1 MSRPVECEPH
11 EVCEAH
17 RFPASSSGLAP
28 CRRPGSSVTVPE
40 GPGGRQSPARRLQPE
55 PTGASNPASRASDW
69 GRAAARRWLGYVPTA
84 LQEFQERRRA
94 GLLARAGRRQGG
106 GGGAGAGPGAGVG
119 GWSRALLRRAWR
131 AAITAGP
138 RESRPA
144 IDPAGPR
151 IFGGGSSAGVHAW
164 HHGPDA
170 SFRQAQSERGRGL
183 GVRGSASGSL
193 SGWRA

>member
-40 GPGGRQSPARRLQPE
+40 GPGGRQSPAKRLQPE

-69 GRAAARRWLGYVPTA
+69 GRAAAPRWLGYVPTA

-94 GLLARAGRRQGG
+94 GLLAGAGRRQ
-106 GGGAGAGPGAGVG
+106 GGGAGAGPGAGGGVG
-119 GWSRALLRRAWR
+119 WVEPGPIKKSLAGRDHCRPPGKQSGHRPSGTTDLRRREQRRGARLAPW
-131 AAITAGP
+131 P
-138 RESRPA
+138 R
-144 IDPAGPR
+144 
-151 IFGGGSSAGVHAW
+151 
-164 HHGPDA
+164 
-170 SFRQAQSERGRGL
+170 RQ
-183 GVRGSASGSL
+183 L
-193 SGWRA
+193 STSPK